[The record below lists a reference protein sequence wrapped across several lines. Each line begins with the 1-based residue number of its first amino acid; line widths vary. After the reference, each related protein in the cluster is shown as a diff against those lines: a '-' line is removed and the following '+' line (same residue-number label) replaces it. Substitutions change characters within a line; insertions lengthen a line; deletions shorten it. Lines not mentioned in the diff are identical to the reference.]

1 MAWGRASRGRRQW
14 LGQGSPGERG
24 SRCHARCPHRQCIWA
39 GVLGVGAGFCREGAI
54 CCDNC
59 CWDAFTQQPACLG
72 RQYLKNSIKT
82 WTRGGRGSSAGEAA
96 GLPRPARRP
105 TPLLHPL
112 DAELAL
118 FLAGSPSLY
127 LTWIPP
133 AVISVKVDSAVL
145 CLSFSGCR
153 LAFALGHLRVP
164 HSSSTL
170 SRAPHPSHQIQIALY
185 WEERFCRSRQGWTH
199 PFPPFLEV

>member
-1 MAWGRASRGRRQW
+1 MLRQLLLGCVYPTAS
-14 LGQGSPGERG
+14 LPGETIFEKQYQNLDPRG
-24 SRCHARCPHRQCIWA
+24 ARE
-39 GVLGVGAGFCREGAI
+39 FCR
-54 CCDNC
+54 
-59 CWDAFTQQPACLG
+59 
-72 RQYLKNSIKT
+72 
-82 WTRGGRGSSAGEAA
+82 GGG
-96 GLPRPARRP
+96 RPARRP